1 MTQLA
6 LHTKKLLLVDDE
18 PELLSLLETV
28 FKAEGFTNIV
38 TALDVASAL
47 DTFQKVQP
55 DLAILDV
62 SLPDGDGFTLCSYLR
77 TLSKGAPVPVIFLTA
92 KDETADR
99 LMGLKSGADDYLTKP
114 FRTRE
119 LLARLRALGRRS
131 LRSADGALAFGDIE
145 LNRGASL
152 LVCGE
157 NSVRLSEKEFRIL
170 EYLIANAGQILTR
183 EQLAVKI
190 WGYES
195 DAEYNNVEVYMSFA
209 RKKLNFV
216 KARTEIKAVRGVG
229 YELRHRDV

>member
-38 TALDVASAL
+38 TALDVASTL

-77 TLSKGAPVPVIFLTA
+77 TLSKGTPVPVIFLTA

-114 FRTRE
+114 FPHKSSSFAYMQYCADAIPK
-119 LLARLRALGRRS
+119 LQRS
-131 LRSADGALAFGDIE
+131 LRL
-145 LNRGASL
+145 LTASL
-152 LVCGE
+152 
-157 NSVRLSEKEFRIL
+157 
-170 EYLIANAGQILTR
+170 ILTR
-183 EQLAVKI
+183 LRL
-190 WGYES
+190 
-195 DAEYNNVEVYMSFA
+195 FA
-209 RKKLNFV
+209 KTKRKLTSRQKNSLF
-216 KARTEIKAVRGVG
+216 
-229 YELRHRDV
+229 

>member
-77 TLSKGAPVPVIFLTA
+77 TLSKGTPVPVIFLTA

-99 LMGLKSGADDYLTKP
+99 LTGLKKRRGRLPHQALFP
-114 FRTRE
+114 TR
-119 LLARLRALGRRS
+119 ARPSRICSIAQMLSRNFNEACACS
-131 LRSADGALAFGDIE
+131 LR
-145 LNRGASL
+145 
-152 LVCGE
+152 
-157 NSVRLSEKEFRIL
+157 
-170 EYLIANAGQILTR
+170 
-183 EQLAVKI
+183 
-190 WGYES
+190 
-195 DAEYNNVEVYMSFA
+195 
-209 RKKLNFV
+209 
-216 KARTEIKAVRGVG
+216 
-229 YELRHRDV
+229 H

>member
-77 TLSKGAPVPVIFLTA
+77 TLSKGTPVPVIFLTA
-92 KDETADR
+92 KDETADHQA
-99 LMGLKSGADDYLTKP
+99 LFP
-114 FRTRE
+114 TR
-119 LLARLRALGRRS
+119 ARPSRICSIAQMLSRNFNEACACS
-131 LRSADGALAFGDIE
+131 LR
-145 LNRGASL
+145 
-152 LVCGE
+152 
-157 NSVRLSEKEFRIL
+157 
-170 EYLIANAGQILTR
+170 
-183 EQLAVKI
+183 
-190 WGYES
+190 
-195 DAEYNNVEVYMSFA
+195 
-209 RKKLNFV
+209 
-216 KARTEIKAVRGVG
+216 
-229 YELRHRDV
+229 H